1 MDAAEVDADSTLLG
15 TAIAKAFEAYDA
27 GQKAGGR

>member
-1 MDAAEVDADSTLLG
+1 MDAAEVDADTLLG